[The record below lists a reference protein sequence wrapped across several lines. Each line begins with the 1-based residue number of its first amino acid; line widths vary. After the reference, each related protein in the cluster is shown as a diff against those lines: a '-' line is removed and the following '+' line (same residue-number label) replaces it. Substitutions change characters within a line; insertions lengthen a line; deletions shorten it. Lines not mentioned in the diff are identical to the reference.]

1 MNNNPYGQQGGY
13 ASDDVGL
20 RASVVTSVSFL
31 TQAFTWMFLGL
42 LLSAFVA
49 YLVENN
55 LGLVDTVMSLWL
67 PLIIAEMVIG
77 VGLQVMIKRINAT
90 AALGLFLVYAGLN
103 GLTFGVILLAY
114 TYQQGGTATVVEAF
128 LSAAAMFG
136 GAAMYGAVTRRSLT
150 NMFGYLAMATW
161 GLLVA
166 ILLNLLLNNSM
177 LDMIISI
184 VGVIIFT
191 ALTASTVQRISRGQ
205 FAAITGS
212 TEKAAVLGALLLYL
226 EFVNIFLF
234 LLRLFGG
241 GRR

>member
-1 MNNNPYGQQGGY
+1 VNSNPYGQQSGY
-13 ASDDVGL
+13 ATDDVGL
-20 RASVVTSVSFL
+20 RASVVSSVGFL

-49 YLVENN
+49 YLVENSFS
-55 LGLVDTVMSLWL
+55 LADTVMNLWL

-90 AALGLFLVYAGLN
+90 AALGLFLIYAGLN

-136 GAAMYGAVTRRSLT
+136 GAAMYGAVTHRSLT

-177 LDMIISI
+177 LDMLISV

-191 ALTASTVQRISRGQ
+191 ALTASV
-205 FAAITGS
+205 FAFAPAPKTNS
-212 TEKAAVLGALLLYL
+212 
-226 EFVNIFLF
+226 
-234 LLRLFGG
+234 
-241 GRR
+241 